1 MVEDKEAPAP
11 MKNVNEADYVDNDKA
26 ERAALEKQRRHS
38 ERRGCDDT
46 AAQGGRGAPGHHRLG
61 AGVRSIPEGAR
72 HSPREEGG
80 H

>member
-1 MVEDKEAPAP
+1 MVEDKEAQAP
-11 MKNVNEADYVDNDKA
+11 VKIVDEADYVDNNKA

-46 AAQGGRGAPGHHRLG
+46 AAQGGRGAPGHRLG